1 MKTSLRRAAQKYAAV
16 AFLSLFLLPV
26 SSLAQ
31 QPSVD
36 TQDRGPW
43 ANASLSPD
51 QRADLVLKEMTL
63 DEKIALLHGVGM
75 PTMTR

>member
-31 QPSVD
+31 HRPS
-36 TQDRGPW
+36 TPKIEGPW

-63 DEKIALLHGVGM
+63 DE
-75 PTMTR
+75 